1 MSQFSLFQSKYNPGV
16 SQYNHIHLAKGD
28 VKDFDYTFAPTKI
41 IDLTMDDD
49 GAGDDDE
56 YLPNIVY
63 IDNNLGEKFLAGDDE
78 TEAVTVP
85 QQHNPEDN
93 NDITHRNDDQP
104 NYQNEISDE
113 NLPTTAQPLIYHIE
127 NTEPVTEFAG
137 DTFYIE
143 NIDRDKADHEESF
156 NYIEDEPAPQP
167 KSPSP
172 NSGFKTDF
180 FNSMNIEN
188 LVFSIPDQF
197 REYLQEPPE
206 WINKDY
212 W

>member
-41 IDLTMDDD
+41 IDLTVDEDDEN
-49 GAGDDDE
+49 DE
-56 YLPNIVY
+56 YLANIVY
-63 IDNNLGEKFLAGDDE
+63 IDNNPGEKFLAGDDE
-78 TEAVTVP
+78 TEAVTLP

-93 NDITHRNDDQP
+93 NDITHRNDDQA
-104 NYQNEISDE
+104 NYQNEVSDE
-113 NLPTTAQPLIYHIE
+113 TLPTTAPPLIYHIE
-127 NTEPVTEFAG
+127 NTESVTEFEG
-137 DTFYIE
+137 DQFYIE
-143 NIDRDKADHEESF
+143 NIDRDKADQEEELSF
-156 NYIEDEPAPQP
+156 NYIEDEAPQL
-167 KSPSP
+167 KSSSP
-172 NSGFKTDF
+172 NSGFKSDF